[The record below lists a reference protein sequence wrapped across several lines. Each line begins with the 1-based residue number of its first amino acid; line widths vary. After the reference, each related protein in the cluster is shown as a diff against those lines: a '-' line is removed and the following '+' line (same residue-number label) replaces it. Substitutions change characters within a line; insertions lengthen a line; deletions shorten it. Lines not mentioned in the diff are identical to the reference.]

1 MRARSA
7 MEAVDFAYFADSAQP
22 LALAGHHRRRWHP
35 RAAPREPL
43 LPLALRRP
51 LLRRIDSPQSHCPQT
66 TTTAV
71 PPRPLDSAG
80 QCQSLPANLQGP
92 SQQYRRLEWPRH
104 CSGLIEV
111 VVGASA
117 SASAS
122 APAAALRAM
131 VWEPGY
137 HLSDRKELVEEAAA
151 AAAAAAVVVV
161 SDDAPFL
168 AEVVAAAEVAATV
181 VLPCGEV
188 VACGG
193 VDCDVGEADLRHCYS
208 SSSVFALYKV
218 RHIRHRRTVPAA
230 AAAVDDALAV
240 AAGHFD
246 HIVVLHQ
253 DHTAVV
259 AAHHQDHPR
268 GSWSCCPPA
277 TSSAAVA
284 VDTVAAAA
292 PPWPA

>member
-1 MRARSA
+1 M
-7 MEAVDFAYFADSAQP
+7 
-22 LALAGHHRRRWHP
+22 G
-35 RAAPREPL
+35 
-43 LPLALRRP
+43 
-51 LLRRIDSPQSHCPQT
+51 
-66 TTTAV
+66 
-71 PPRPLDSAG
+71 
-80 QCQSLPANLQGP
+80 
-92 SQQYRRLEWPRH
+92 
-104 CSGLIEV
+104 
-111 VVGASA
+111 A

-137 HLSDRKELVEEAAA
+137 HLSDRKEPVEEAADA
-151 AAAAAAVVVV
+151 AAVVVVV

-168 AEVVAAAEVAATV
+168 AVVAAAAEVAATV
-181 VLPCGEV
+181 VLPCGEAV
-188 VACGG
+188 VGG

-208 SSSVFALYKV
+208 SSSVFASYQV
-218 RHIRHRRTVPAA
+218 RHIRHRRTVPAAA

-246 HIVVLHQ
+246 HIVGP

-277 TSSAAVA
+277 TSSAAA

-292 PPWPA
+292 PPWRA